1 LFSLLKIKAMTQR
14 EHMESEVQKWRQSTL
29 TKKEF
34 CQQQGIKESTF
45 GYWITRSIEKSK
57 RGFLALTEL
66 PSGPTTPIEINY
78 PNGVRLKV
86 AAKDLKIISQLIS
99 LG

>member
-1 LFSLLKIKAMTQR
+1 MTQR
-14 EHMESEVQKWRQSTL
+14 EHMEAEVQKWRESTR

-45 GYWITRSIEKSK
+45 GYWITRSNEKK
-57 RGFLALTEL
+57 KKGFLPLAER
-66 PSGPTTPIEINY
+66 PSGSASSLEIIY
-78 PNGVRLKV
+78 PNGVRIKV
-86 AAKDLKIISQLIS
+86 SAQDLKSISQLIS

>member
-1 LFSLLKIKAMTQR
+1 MTQR
-14 EHMESEVQKWRQSTL
+14 EHMEAEVQKWRESTL

-45 GYWITRSIEKSK
+45 GYWITRNNEKRK
-57 RGFLALTEL
+57 RGFLPLSEL
-66 PSGPTTPIEINY
+66 PSGPASPIEIIY
-78 PNGVRLKV
+78 PNGVRIKV
-86 AAKDLKIISQLIS
+86 SSRDLKSISQLIS

>member
-1 LFSLLKIKAMTQR
+1 MTQR
-14 EHMESEVQKWRQSTL
+14 EHMEAEVQKWRESTL

-45 GYWITRSIEKSK
+45 GYWIARSNEKRK
-57 RGFLALTEL
+57 RGFLPLSA
-66 PSGPTTPIEINY
+66 PCAGAAPVEIIY
-78 PNGVRLKV
+78 PNGIRVKV
-86 AAKDLKIISQLIS
+86 TAADLKMISQLIS

>member
-1 LFSLLKIKAMTQR
+1 MTQR
-14 EHMESEVQKWRQSTL
+14 EHMEAEVHNWRESRL

-45 GYWITRSIEKSK
+45 GYWITCSNEKRK
-57 RGFLALTEL
+57 KGFLPLNEL
-66 PSGPTTPIEINY
+66 PSGQTSPIEIIY
-78 PNGVRLKV
+78 PNGIRIKL
-86 AAKDLKIISQLIS
+86 AAKDLKMISQLIS

>member
-1 LFSLLKIKAMTQR
+1 
-14 EHMESEVQKWRQSTL
+14 MEAEVQNWRQSTL

-45 GYWITRSIEKSK
+45 GYWITRSNEKKK
-57 RGFLALTEL
+57 RGFLPFSEL
-66 PSGPTTPIEINY
+66 PSGGTAPIEIIY
-78 PNGVRLKV
+78 PNGVRIKV
-86 AAKDLKIISQLIS
+86 AARDLKTISQLIS

>member
-1 LFSLLKIKAMTQR
+1 MTQR
-14 EHMESEVQKWRQSTL
+14 EHMEAEVQKWRESTL

-45 GYWITRSIEKSK
+45 GYLIARSNEKRK
-57 RGFLALTEL
+57 RGFLPLTD
-66 PSGPTTPIEINY
+66 PASGPTSPVEIIY
-78 PNGVRLKV
+78 PNGVRIKLSLR
-86 AAKDLKIISQLIS
+86 DLKTISQLIS